1 MAGHSIDN
9 LIDTQRNGQRIILKL
24 SLEGL
29 QILDAIS
36 RRGSFAA
43 AAEELFRVPSTITYA
58 VQKLE
63 EDLAA
68 LEAEGASRVNS

>member
-1 MAGHSIDN
+1 M
-9 LIDTQRNGQRIILKL
+9 RI

-29 QILDAIS
+29 QIMDAIH
-36 RRGSFAA
+36 RRGSFAG

-63 EDLAA
+63 EDLGFSLFRRNGHRPRLTPA
-68 LEAEGASRVNS
+68 G

>member
-1 MAGHSIDN
+1 M
-9 LIDTQRNGQRIILKL
+9 LKL

-63 EDLAA
+63 EDL
-68 LEAEGASRVNS
+68 G

>member
-1 MAGHSIDN
+1 M
-9 LIDTQRNGQRIILKL
+9 RI

-29 QILDAIS
+29 QVIDAIH
-36 RRGSFAA
+36 RRGSFAG

-63 EDLAA
+63 EDLVSRRPHA
-68 LEAEGASRVNS
+68 LFPAPVYDK

>member
-1 MAGHSIDN
+1 MH
-9 LIDTQRNGQRIILKL
+9 QMRI

-29 QILDAIS
+29 QIIDAIS
-36 RRGSFAA
+36 RRGSFAG

-63 EDLAA
+63 EDL
-68 LEAEGASRVNS
+68 